1 MSAPPMSAPPNSN
14 NNPSA
19 VNKTAGNKSASSSVT
34 STVIRVANEAVNG
47 NSNANELARLL
58 ENPKVIKAAEELT
71 KKLRSVGGSRR
82 TRKSNKRKH

>member
-1 MSAPPMSAPPNSN
+1 MSAPPNSN